1 MFTQRSKLVH
11 AEIIALVQI
20 DDMGRMNYVQL
31 PNIIKVFNCYI
42 ISMNVDVKTNNTLK
56 LLLIKIKFFD
66 GIQEY

>member
-20 DDMGRMNYVQL
+20 DDMGRLNYVQL

-66 GIQEY
+66 GIQKY

>member
-20 DDMGRMNYVQL
+20 DDIGRLNYVQL

-66 GIQEY
+66 GIQKY